1 MSVKISS
8 TKRILGDKHMRTNTS
23 LNVGVIIFAMMLF
36 TVSVSASNV
45 GRRFPSEKKTFEDK
59 VTGLTVTALT
69 TNPANDSKIY
79 QTHPQWTSDG
89 EYIIFRSDRA
99 GRNET
104 PGQEQGMSSRRTGAA
119 RGRSQAFAVH
129 EESGEIIQLS
139 DGPTGTG
146 SLNIS
151 RKSNKLYFMQG
162 GSGQPRQL
170 IELNLDPLF
179 ADSKAGTIKDPNSYE
194 RVVAIIPAEMR
205 ESGGFTLDADETK
218 AYMGIAGED
227 RDRGGIRSID
237 LQTGEI
243 TKVID
248 VDFRMGHVQS
258 NYWVPGEI
266 IYCHETGGDAP
277 TRIWFCK
284 ADGSVNEPLYVET
297 PDEWVTHEVCVD
309 ADHVIFNVM
318 AHLPRLRKKPTG
330 IFCINLRTREIQ
342 VLGQVQEGRGFW
354 HSAGSSDGQWA
365 VGDNFDGSVYLVN
378 RKNGRKHL
386 LTTGHIMRPDHTHP
400 NFSPDNKR
408 ILIQSGLLSNGQS
421 LDLMV
426 VEIPA
431 EWADS

>member
-1 MSVKISS
+1 
-8 TKRILGDKHMRTNTS
+8 MRAKYLVTIC
-23 LNVGVIIFAMMLF
+23 IIFLALMLL
-36 TVSVSASNV
+36 TVSAFASDL
-45 GRRFPSEKKTFEDK
+45 GRRFPSEKRMFKDK

-69 TNPANDSKIY
+69 TDPANDSKIY

-89 EYIIFRSDRA
+89 KYIIFRSNRA
-99 GRNET
+99 SRNEAS
-104 PGQEQGMSSRRTGAA
+104 GQDEGTSSRGRGRR
-119 RGRSQAFAVH
+119 RGRSQAFAVN
-129 EESGEIIQLS
+129 EESGEIIQLTEGS
-139 DGPTGTG
+139 TGTG
-146 SLNIS
+146 SLNVA
-151 RKSNKLYFMQG
+151 RKSNKLYFTRG
-162 GSGQPRQL
+162 GRGQPRQL
-170 IELNLDPLF
+170 IELKLDLLF
-179 ADSKAGTIKDPNSYE
+179 ADSKAGAIKDPNSYE
-194 RVVAIIPAEMR
+194 RVVVRLPQGMR
-205 ESGGFTLDADETK
+205 ESGGFCLDADETK
-218 AYMGIAGED
+218 AYIGIGGQS
-227 RDRGGIRSID
+227 RNSGGIRCID
-237 LQTGEI
+237 IQTCEI
-243 TKVID
+243 TKVVD

-277 TRIWFCK
+277 QRIWFCK

-318 AHLPRLRKKPTG
+318 AHLPRLRTKPTG
-330 IFCINLRTREIQ
+330 IFCINLRTREVR
-342 VLGQVQEGRGFW
+342 VLGQVEEGRGFW

-365 VGDNFDGSVYLVN
+365 AGDNFAGSVYLIN
-378 RKNGRKHL
+378 RKTGKKHL
-386 LTTGHIMRPDHTHP
+386 LTTGHTMRPDHAHP